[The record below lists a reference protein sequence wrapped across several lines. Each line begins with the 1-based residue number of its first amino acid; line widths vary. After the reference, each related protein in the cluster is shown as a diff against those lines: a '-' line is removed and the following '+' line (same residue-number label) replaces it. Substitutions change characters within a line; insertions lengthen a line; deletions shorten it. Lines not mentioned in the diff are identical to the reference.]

1 MTPQE
6 IFDTVAKHLF
16 TQGCRSIEVDDEGE
30 ESCLYRAPEGRMC
43 AVGVLIPDELYDGL
57 MEHQNSDMLLET
69 ECHAFP
75 EWMSGNKRLLF
86 SLQRVHDSSVHW
98 EDSRTMRA
106 ALLGVAHLY
115 ELSPAVL
122 DGLSFAKEG
131 AVDAAAR

>member
-1 MTPQE
+1 MKAQE

-30 ESCLYRAPEGRMC
+30 ESCLYRGPEGRIC
-43 AVGVLIPDELYDGL
+43 AVGVLIPDELYQGS

-69 ECHAFP
+69 ECYAFP
-75 EWMSGNKRLLF
+75 AWMSGNQRLLR
-86 SLQRVHDSSVHW
+86 SLQRVHDSSINW
-98 EDSRTMRA
+98 EDSRTMRG

-115 ELSPAVL
+115 ELSPAAL

-131 AVDAAAR
+131 AVDADVG